1 MKNIIIVI
9 VVLSMFLIAC
19 TSPQPIYV
27 PGVYL
32 GVAEGYHSNLTVEVI
47 TDDYGITSIEIIE
60 EDETPIIAEIVYE
73 EIPRAVI
80 KANSIN
86 VDVVAGATYTSETL
100 LAAIEDGLHKARLI
114 EDTPRGIN
122 SEEER

>member
-1 MKNIIIVI
+1 MKNIIALII
-9 VVLSMFLIAC
+9 VLSMLLIAC

-27 PGVYL
+27 SGVYL
-32 GVAEGYHSNLTVEVI
+32 GVAEGYHSNLTVEVV
-47 TDDYGITSIEIIE
+47 TDEYAITSIEIIE

-80 KANSIN
+80 KANSTNI
-86 VDVVAGATYTSETL
+86 DVVAGATYTSETL
-100 LAAIEDGLHKARLI
+100 LAAIEDGLLKARLVV
-114 EDTPRGIN
+114 DTPEGAT